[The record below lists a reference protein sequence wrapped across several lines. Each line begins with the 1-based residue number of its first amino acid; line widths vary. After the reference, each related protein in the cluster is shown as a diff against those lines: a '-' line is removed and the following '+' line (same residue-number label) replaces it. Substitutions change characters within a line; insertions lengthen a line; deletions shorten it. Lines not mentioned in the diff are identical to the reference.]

1 MVRWLALM
9 PMALALGLAGNF
21 GFFAEHFISTE
32 KLTFPPPINGNLP
45 RESPVWGLHHDM
57 LDCC

>member
-1 MVRWLALM
+1 MRFQQGKSMVRWLALM

-32 KLTFPPPINGNLP
+32 KLTFPPT
-45 RESPVWGLHHDM
+45 H
-57 LDCC
+57 